1 MFALYSR
8 DGAHLSLQEFARL
21 VVVEYDHGFGR
32 DQLPQ
37 QSWGHSAVGLRRWA
51 ASFRAHIF
59 DARTESLCQ
68 DGLGTNIG
76 NILFFEFS
84 VCLSRACLGKK
95 IAFK

>member
-1 MFALYSR
+1 MYSR

-51 ASFRAHIF
+51 ASFRAH
-59 DARTESLCQ
+59 
-68 DGLGTNIG
+68 
-76 NILFFEFS
+76 
-84 VCLSRACLGKK
+84 V
-95 IAFK
+95 